1 MAKTKLDI
9 VDELDGTVLA
19 YRTKSSVELYTATQ
33 EVGFSEFSY
42 SWEEIIAIGKKLEKL
57 LEKDL
62 VNVTQI
68 ILYLHMIS
76 ESDTEDIVIKSY
88 VELYLKALNESK
100 SYKFIKIIKSR
111 MFELIKRKQIRN
123 QTK

>member
-9 VDELDGTVLA
+9 VDEIDGTVLA

-76 ESDTEDIVIKSY
+76 ESNTEDIVIKSY
-88 VELYLKALNESK
+88 MELYLKALNESRP
-100 SYKFIKIIKSR
+100 YKFIKIIKSR
-111 MFELIKRKQIRN
+111 MFELIKRKQINN

>member
-9 VDELDGTVLA
+9 VDEIDGTVLA

-42 SWEEIIAIGKKLEKL
+42 SWEEVIAIGKKLEKL

-62 VNVTQI
+62 VNVT
-68 ILYLHMIS
+68 
-76 ESDTEDIVIKSY
+76 
-88 VELYLKALNESK
+88 
-100 SYKFIKIIKSR
+100 
-111 MFELIKRKQIRN
+111 
-123 QTK
+123 

>member
-1 MAKTKLDI
+1 MAKTKLKI
-9 VDELDGTVLA
+9 VDEIDGTVLA
-19 YRTKSSVELYTATQ
+19 YRTKSSVELYTATK
-33 EVGFSEFSY
+33 EIGFSEFSY
-42 SWEEIIAIGKKLEKL
+42 SWEEVINIAEKLKKLLK
-57 LEKDL
+57 KDI

-68 ILYLHMIS
+68 ILYLQMIS

-100 SYKFIKIIKSR
+100 SYKTIKIIKSR
-111 MFELIKRKQIRN
+111 MFELIKRKQLKN